1 MIHILNGDS
10 LASQFP
16 TSIPGEKI
24 IVREALID
32 GPVKADSLE
41 EFWKIRSQFIKENY
55 PDASDLDY
63 SKHSVSEFEKILH
76 LPADSKIYCW
86 FEEDLFCQVNL
97 WFVLNLLK
105 NHSGDVFLVLPHPD
119 SPYHFSKLGERE
131 LMETF
136 ESKAHF
142 FNEKER
148 RVLEN
153 LWVYFQNE
161 AVFEALTIADFFKER
176 FPYLRSAV
184 EAWRDMIPIGKYPG
198 KPKAT
203 LLEIQE
209 ELQTTQFEPIFKEF
223 QNRLPIYGFGDL
235 QVRKMG
241 KEVGIFSW

>member
-16 TSIPGEKI
+16 QSIPGEKI
-24 IVREALID
+24 IFREALID

-41 EFWKIRSQFIKENY
+41 EFWEIRSQYINENY

-63 SKHSVSEFEKILH
+63 FKLSVLEFEKILH

-105 NHSGDVFLVLPHPD
+105 NHPGDVFLVLPYPD
-119 SPYHFSKLGERE
+119 SPYHFSRLDEQE
-131 LMETF
+131 MMETF
-136 ESKAHF
+136 ESKAHYI
-142 FNEKER
+142 NEKER

-153 LWVYFQNE
+153 LWIYFQSE
-161 AVFEALTIADFFKER
+161 DVFEALRIADLFRER
-176 FPYLRSAV
+176 FPFVKSAV
-184 EAWRDMIPIGKYPG
+184 EAWRDMIPIGNYPG

-203 LLEIQE
+203 LLEIRD
-209 ELQTTQFEPIFKEF
+209 ELQTTEFEPIFKEF
-223 QNRLPIYGFGDL
+223 QKRLPIYGFGDL
-235 QVRKMG
+235 QVKKMG
-241 KEVGIFSW
+241 KDLGIFS